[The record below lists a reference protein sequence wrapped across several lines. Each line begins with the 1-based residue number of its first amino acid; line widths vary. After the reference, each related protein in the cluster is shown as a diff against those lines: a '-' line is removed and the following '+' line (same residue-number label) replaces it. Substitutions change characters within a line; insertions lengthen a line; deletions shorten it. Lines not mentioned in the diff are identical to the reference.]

1 MAQRR
6 AFPLPVRLGLGV
18 GAVAFGAALL
28 AGCSDVSPKGVS
40 GQAPTAAPSQ
50 TDQSPQG
57 QRGADLIAHPGSPF
71 VVTFG
76 WENPVSGDQGLLLWR
91 QGNGVRRWDLI
102 GTKDGEMTGGGSI
115 TFETD
120 FDAIGALGAH
130 SVGCLWVTG
139 DSASVTQNA
148 PPGQAFVSCSWGG
161 SVVFN
166 PIEDVLLSRVGAAL
180 EDTTIVGKR
189 ASCYSLDDRRLAAGT
204 LCVDA
209 SEGVPLLI
217 TAEYNP
223 EYGGSRF
230 SQRMEAISVSTAQ
243 QHVPVP
249 LGLEQEAAGGFPDY
263 EGMAALSDLGLP
275 DLPELEQ

>member
-1 MAQRR
+1 VKGR
-6 AFPLPVRLGLGV
+6 PRLSRQWAWLGV
-18 GAVAFGAALL
+18 AALAFVAWVL
-28 AGCSDVSPKGVS
+28 AGCTQGPVKDVS
-40 GQAPTAAPSQ
+40 GQAPTAALSQ
-50 TDQSPQG
+50 ADKPPQE
-57 QRGADLIAHPGSPF
+57 QRGTDLIANPNSPF
-71 VVTFG
+71 AVTFK
-76 WENPVSGDQGLLLWR
+76 WENPVLGDQGLLLWR

-139 DSASVTQNA
+139 DSASITRNA

-161 SVVFN
+161 SVIFN
-166 PIEDVLLSRVGAAL
+166 PVEDVLLSRLGTKL
-180 EDTTIVGKR
+180 QDTTIVGKR

-204 LCVDA
+204 LCVDV
-209 SEGVPLLI
+209 SEGMPLLI

-223 EYGGSRF
+223 EYSGSRF
-230 SQRMEAISVSTAQ
+230 SQRMEAISISTAQ

-249 LGLEQEAAGGFPDY
+249 LGLEQDAAGGFPDY

-275 DLPELEQ
+275 GLPELEQ